1 MTSRRFTDLA
11 KPTSNRRA
19 RYIGKAMVAVLV
31 STAILTGC
39 SSVVNQGGDT
49 TCKTYL
55 TQDDS
60 HQNDEVTKMLKDESK
75 NEPSSIQVSA
85 SRAAV
90 AAYCKTLGNEKSKIS
105 EAPHL

>member
-1 MTSRRFTDLA
+1 
-11 KPTSNRRA
+11 
-19 RYIGKAMVAVLV
+19 MVAALV
-31 STAILTGC
+31 CTAILTGC
-39 SSVVNQGGDT
+39 SDVINQGGDT

-75 NEPSSIQVSA
+75 AEPSGIQVSA

-90 AAYCKTLGNEKSKIS
+90 ATYCKTLGNEKSKIR